1 MLKLVLVSTF
11 NNFEKV
17 HLPKLGE
24 IEGGDLFCLLHL
36 PLEGLDLRLIMAIS
50 MLIFLNVPN
59 FSPFAKMGPR
69 VDGTLR
75 QIALFDWG
83 TG

>member
-24 IEGGDLFCLLHL
+24 IEGCNLFCLLHL
-36 PLEGLDLRLIMAIS
+36 PLERLDLRLIMAIRKY
-50 MLIFLNVPN
+50 LN
-59 FSPFAKMGPR
+59 K
-69 VDGTLR
+69 
-75 QIALFDWG
+75 I
-83 TG
+83 

>member
-24 IEGGDLFCLLHL
+24 IEGRDLLRLLHL
-36 PLEGLDLRLIMAIS
+36 PLERLDLRLI
-50 MLIFLNVPN
+50 
-59 FSPFAKMGPR
+59 KWR
-69 VDGTLR
+69 
-75 QIALFDWG
+75 
-83 TG
+83 